1 MQQLSGKIGMPI
13 FHLPEDACVFSLAAR
28 SAPRVK
34 FADFYLP
41 AQRIPTFVPSPSE
54 PASAIHFET
63 GGGKHLRLH
72 MPRIAE
78 SAASLGELRR
88 AA

>member
-1 MQQLSGKIGMPI
+1 
-13 FHLPEDACVFSLAAR
+13 LPEDACVFSLAAR
-28 SAPRVK
+28 NAPRVK
-34 FADFYLP
+34 FSDFYLP
-41 AQRIPTFVPSPSE
+41 AERIPTFVPSAAE

-72 MPRIAE
+72 MPRIAN
-78 SAASLGELRR
+78 SAASLGEFRR